1 MEQRLAW
8 LKAALGIEDTARDEL
23 LTFILE
29 TVVGQIL
36 AYIRHDTLPEDLER
50 PAVLMAVS
58 YWKGGGLGNEQATP
72 GAVTALSM
80 GDVTTSFA
88 DPGGGIL
95 GLGGADSF
103 FGWRTVL
110 DGYRRLKP
118 SGGR

>member
-8 LKAALGIEDTARDEL
+8 LKDALGIEDTARDEL

-29 TVVGQIL
+29 TVEGQIL
-36 AYIRHDTLPEDLER
+36 AYIRHDTLPVGLER

-58 YWKGGGLGNEQATP
+58 YWRGGGLGTDQAAP
-72 GAVTALSM
+72 GAVTSLSM

-95 GLGGADSF
+95 GLGGEDSF
-103 FGWRTVL
+103 FGWRTTL
-110 DGYRRLKP
+110 DGYRRLKRRD
-118 SGGR
+118 GR